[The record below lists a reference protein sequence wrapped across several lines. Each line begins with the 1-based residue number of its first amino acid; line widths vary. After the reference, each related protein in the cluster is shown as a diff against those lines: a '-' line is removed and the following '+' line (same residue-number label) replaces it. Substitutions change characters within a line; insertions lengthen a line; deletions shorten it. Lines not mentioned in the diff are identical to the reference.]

1 MKNNFFGKKDLLRKQ
16 RERFETLKKR
26 SNLKIEQNKVLREVE
41 VPECTTLEQV
51 VNILLEARL
60 KGDNIYI
67 ILNDYTLYSNSVLLD
82 YSYALIKGRTKEE
95 IIKEAEE
102 KIPFWI
108 EESKELILPEKLKE
122 WEDYIRSTTKTLN
135 CEFILNS
142 AIEIMKN
149 LEYEEN
155 TDNILEILLNQ
166 GHSGFTLL
174 IIENIITKFSKKRSN
189 FLEKTSLD
197 LPSKDD
203 SNKVRKRI

>member
-1 MKNNFFGKKDLLRKQ
+1 MQNNFFGKKDLLRKQ